1 MRRDGGVVGVEDVI
15 MRRRHPFPEA
25 VIEVARADFSGRGVP
40 LSKDSGR
47 R

>member
-1 MRRDGGVVGVEDVI
+1 MRKDGGVDRVEDVI

-25 VIEVARADFSGRGVP
+25 VIEMAEVDFSGRGVP
-40 LSKDSGR
+40 SLNDSGR